1 VRLSDVTGGA
11 GLGTRNATVHIDSD
25 GAPSGR
31 FYFSFTESTVIE
43 GDSVQLTVYRDD
55 YVNGEVSVTLT
66 PIAGTATATDD
77 FDPDP
82 ITLVWHDGNHG
93 PRTVAIAIVDD
104 SVQEGPESFTVELSN
119 PTGGAV
125 IGEPSR
131 MTVMIE
137 ASDQEPP
144 PPPPGDAGRLGFL
157 DAGTLH
163 PVAEGSGAIHLPV
176 FRSNGSTGQV
186 SMVYETIAETATPGL
201 DFTAKS
207 DTVTWGDGETGI
219 KFIDVDISDDD
230 LAESDETFRIRLSNP
245 TGGATINGS
254 EVQVEI
260 RDDDSADDDEPEVAL
275 LSTESTVDEAD
286 GSVVLT
292 VARSRSAVRAIS
304 VDYATS
310 NDTAMEGSDFVAA
323 VGTLHWTNGDS
334 ASKVI
339 HIDVINDAADERD
352 ESFRLTLFKPSGATL
367 GSNSITIVTITDD
380 DAPSDDDPPNDEGG
394 GGGGSDGLFLL
405 GLLLTGLARS
415 RIQSARPPPMH

>member
-1 VRLSDVTGGA
+1 VLGFSEQDTVDTSEGEPEVVVRVRRTGGDSGIAGVAFQTVTYGTPDYAAVPGQDFDEVSDRLTWDDGDTTSREIRVPIRTDGIAEGHEYFRVRLSDVTGGA

-31 FYFSFTESTVIE
+31 FYFCFTESTVIE

-66 PIAGTATATDD
+66 PIAGTAMATED

-82 ITLVWHDGNHG
+82 ITLVWDDGNHG
-93 PRTVAIAIVDD
+93 AQTVAIAIVDD

-144 PPPPGDAGRLGFL
+144 PPPPGDAGRLGFP

-163 PVAEGSGAIHLPV
+163 PVAEGSGAIHVPV

-186 SMVYETIAETATPGL
+186 SMAYETIAETATPGL

-260 RDDDSADDDEPEVAL
+260 RDDDSADDD
-275 LSTESTVDEAD
+275 
-286 GSVVLT
+286 
-292 VARSRSAVRAIS
+292 
-304 VDYATS
+304 
-310 NDTAMEGSDFVAA
+310 
-323 VGTLHWTNGDS
+323 
-334 ASKVI
+334 
-339 HIDVINDAADERD
+339 
-352 ESFRLTLFKPSGATL
+352 
-367 GSNSITIVTITDD
+367 
-380 DAPSDDDPPNDEGG
+380 APSDDDPPNDEGG

-405 GLLLTGLARS
+405 GLLLSRLARS